1 LPGQISAI
9 GSEGHENDNVVTKLE
24 LGEGRFQDR
33 SRLIIDSAVSAAET
47 PRNEVVSGSLREERA
62 MDDVPEGAAGTGRPT
77 VYDVARVAGVSIKTV
92 SRVVN
97 QSPLVSAKTR
107 RLVLDAIRDLGYVVN
122 AAARS
127 LVTGS
132 STTIGVIVDSIA
144 DPFFASLVS
153 VVEVDALAAGF
164 STQVASTWRDPRRE
178 REQVLRMTRENV
190 RGLLLAPTMGDH
202 DYFGA
207 TVGDIPVVLVDRG
220 WPGSGLDTVGV
231 DDRADTRAAI
241 ERLLALGHRRI
252 AFLGDFSEL
261 STVLRRREGYC
272 DALAAEG
279 VPIDPGLV
287 LSSLTESETA
297 VADLL
302 TRPDPPTAIFSS
314 NARTT
319 VGVVRALHRAG
330 RTDVALISFGDFEL
344 SDTLRPGVTVVDH
357 DPARIAAA
365 AVDRLLT
372 RIRGTPPAPAEIL
385 LPTVLV
391 QRGSGELRCVQS

>member
-1 LPGQISAI
+1 
-9 GSEGHENDNVVTKLE
+9 
-24 LGEGRFQDR
+24 
-33 SRLIIDSAVSAAET
+33 
-47 PRNEVVSGSLREERA
+47 
-62 MDDVPEGAAGTGRPT
+62 MDDVTGRPT

-97 QSPLVSAKTR
+97 QSPGVSAKTR
-107 RLVLDAIRDLGYVVN
+107 RLVLDAVHELGYVVN

-132 STTIGVIVDSIA
+132 STTIGVIVDAIS

-178 REQVLRMTRENV
+178 REQVLRMVRENV
-190 RGLLLAPTMGDH
+190 RGLLLAPTTGDH

-207 TVGDIPVVLVDRG
+207 AVGDTPVVLVDRG

-241 ERLLALGHRRI
+241 DELLALGHRRI
-252 AFLGDFSEL
+252 AFIDDYPEL
-261 STVLRRREGYC
+261 PTIVNRREGYR
-272 DALAAEG
+272 DAIRAAGEHEIIA
-279 VPIDPGLV
+279 V
-287 LSSLTESETA
+287 ESA

-302 TRPDPPTAIFSS
+302 VLPEPPTALFSS
-314 NARTT
+314 NARTSL
-319 VGVVRALHRAG
+319 GVVRALHRAG
-330 RTDVALISFGDFEL
+330 RTDVALISFGDFDL

-372 RIRGTPPAPAEIL
+372 RIRGAPEAAAEIL
-385 LPTVLV
+385 LPTELV
-391 QRGSGELRCVQS
+391 RRGSGELQCVQS

>member
-1 LPGQISAI
+1 
-9 GSEGHENDNVVTKLE
+9 
-24 LGEGRFQDR
+24 
-33 SRLIIDSAVSAAET
+33 
-47 PRNEVVSGSLREERA
+47 
-62 MDDVPEGAAGTGRPT
+62 MDDVTGRPT

-97 QSPLVSAKTR
+97 QSPGVSAKTR
-107 RLVLDAIRDLGYVVN
+107 RLVLDAVHELGYVVN

-132 STTIGVIVDSIA
+132 STTIGVIVDAIS

-178 REQVLRMTRENV
+178 REQVLRMVRENV
-190 RGLLLAPTMGDH
+190 RGLLLAPTTGDH

-207 TVGDIPVVLVDRG
+207 AVGDTPVVLVDRG

-241 ERLLALGHRRI
+241 EELLSLGHRRI
-252 AFLGDFSEL
+252 AFVDDYPEL
-261 STVLRRREGYC
+261 PTIMNRREGYR
-272 DALAAEG
+272 DAIRAAGEQEIIG
-279 VPIDPGLV
+279 V
-287 LSSLTESETA
+287 ESA

-302 TRPDPPTAIFSS
+302 ALPDPPTALFSS
-314 NARTT
+314 NARTSL
-319 VGVVRALHRAG
+319 GVVRALHRAG
-330 RTDVALISFGDFEL
+330 RTDVALISFGDFDL

-365 AVDRLLT
+365 AVGRLLT
-372 RIRGTPPAPAEIL
+372 RIRGAPEEAAEIL
-385 LPTVLV
+385 LPTELV
-391 QRGSGELRCVQS
+391 RRGSGELQCVQS

>member
-1 LPGQISAI
+1 M
-9 GSEGHENDNVVTKLE
+9 D
-24 LGEGRFQDR
+24 
-33 SRLIIDSAVSAAET
+33 
-47 PRNEVVSGSLREERA
+47 
-62 MDDVPEGAAGTGRPT
+62 DDVPQGAAGAGRPT

-97 QSPLVSAKTR
+97 QSPGVSAKTR
-107 RLVLDAIRDLGYVVN
+107 KRVLDAVRDLGYVVN

-153 VVEVDALAAGF
+153 VVEVDALGAGF

-178 REQVLRMTRENV
+178 RAQVLRMTRENV
-190 RGLLLAPTMGDH
+190 RGLLLAPTVGDH
-202 DYFGA
+202 DYLGA
-207 TVGDIPVVLVDRG
+207 ALGGIPAVLVDRG
-220 WPGSGLDTVGV
+220 WPGSGLDTVAV
-231 DDRADTRAAI
+231 DDRADSRAAI
-241 ERLLALGHRRI
+241 EQLLAYGHRRI
-252 AFLGDFSEL
+252 AFLGDCSELPTTVNRRAGYHDAMRAAGAPELVRSSVQRSESTVAELLAFSE
-261 STVLRRREGYC
+261 
-272 DALAAEG
+272 
-279 VPIDPGLV
+279 
-287 LSSLTESETA
+287 
-297 VADLL
+297 
-302 TRPDPPTAIFSS
+302 PPTAIFSS

-365 AVDRLLT
+365 AVERLLV
-372 RIRGTPPAPAEIL
+372 RIRGAPPPPAEIL
-385 LPTVLV
+385 LPTELV
-391 QRGSGELRCVQS
+391 RRGSGELPCVQS

>member
-1 LPGQISAI
+1 M
-9 GSEGHENDNVVTKLE
+9 N
-24 LGEGRFQDR
+24 
-33 SRLIIDSAVSAAET
+33 
-47 PRNEVVSGSLREERA
+47 
-62 MDDVPEGAAGTGRPT
+62 DVPEGAGTGRPT

-97 QSPLVSAKTR
+97 ESAGVSEQTR

-207 TVGDIPVVLVDRG
+207 ALGDIPAVLVDRG

-241 ERLLALGHRRI
+241 EQLLALGHRRI
-252 AFLGDFSEL
+252 AFLGDYSEL
-261 STVLRRREGYC
+261 PTTLNRREGYC
-272 DALAAEG
+272 DAMRAAGE
-279 VPIDPGLV
+279 PALV
-287 LSSLTESETA
+287 RSSVTESEA
-297 VADLL
+297 VVGELL
-302 TRPDPPTAIFSS
+302 ALPDPPTALFSS
-314 NARTT
+314 NARTSL
-319 VGVVRALHRAG
+319 GVVRALHRAG
-330 RTDVALISFGDFEL
+330 RTEVALISFGDFEL
-344 SDTLRPGVTVVDH
+344 SDTLQPGVTVVDH

-372 RIRGTPPAPAEIL
+372 RIRGDPGAEAVEIL
-385 LPTVLV
+385 LPTSRV

>member
-1 LPGQISAI
+1 
-9 GSEGHENDNVVTKLE
+9 
-24 LGEGRFQDR
+24 
-33 SRLIIDSAVSAAET
+33 
-47 PRNEVVSGSLREERA
+47 
-62 MDDVPEGAAGTGRPT
+62 MDDVTGRPT

-97 QSPLVSAKTR
+97 QSPGVSAKTR
-107 RLVLDAIRDLGYVVN
+107 RLVLDAVHELGYVVN

-132 STTIGVIVDSIA
+132 STTIGVIVDAIS

-178 REQVLRMTRENV
+178 REQVLRMVRENV
-190 RGLLLAPTMGDH
+190 RGLLLAPTTGDH

-207 TVGDIPVVLVDRG
+207 AVGDTPVVLVDRG

-241 ERLLALGHRRI
+241 EELLSLGHRRI
-252 AFLGDFSEL
+252 AFIDDDPEL
-261 STVLRRREGYC
+261 PTIMNRREGYR
-272 DALAAEG
+272 DAIRAAGEQEIIG
-279 VPIDPGLV
+279 V
-287 LSSLTESETA
+287 ESA

-302 TRPDPPTAIFSS
+302 ALPDPPTALFSS
-314 NARTT
+314 NARTSL
-319 VGVVRALHRAG
+319 GVVRALHRAG
-330 RTDVALISFGDFEL
+330 RTDVALISFGDFDL

-365 AVDRLLT
+365 AVGRLLT
-372 RIRGTPPAPAEIL
+372 RIRGAPEEAAEIL
-385 LPTVLV
+385 LPTELV
-391 QRGSGELRCVQS
+391 RRGSGELQCVQS